1 VFRTLHG
8 DRLREAD
15 LRGIGEWGMGVSG
28 GSTSSIGS
36 FVFTALKGTPVSYL
50 VGTFEQP
57 PPDAEHALAF
67 TIEQLK

>member
-1 VFRTLHG
+1 VLRTLHG

-15 LRGIGEWGMGVSG
+15 LRGWGWGMGVSG

-50 VGTFEQP
+50 VGMFVSESYDEPTRCF
-57 PPDAEHALAF
+57 ALARSF
-67 TIEQLK
+67 YG